1 MFKSLYAR
9 LALALALLL
18 VVVGAVVGGFA
29 LHATGTFIQ
38 ELDQRL
44 NRDLARELLVQRD
57 MVGEEALDAGSVRD
71 LFSYYMHIN
80 PAIEIY
86 LLDTDGRI
94 LAFAAPQ
101 QKVKRERVDL
111 APVRR
116 FLEGAA
122 PPILGDDPRDRDR
135 RKVFS
140 AAPFPLDGEPRQYLY
155 VVLGGEA
162 QDSVRSLLQESYV
175 ARFTVLAVAAVVV
188 FGVLVGAFAFHL
200 LTRRLHRLTDVMEA
214 FRGSGFREHRP
225 YRGRAGGD
233 EIDRLGDTFN
243 VMAGRIIDQM
253 QALENKDALRRN
265 LVANVSHDLRTP
277 LAALQGYLETLQL
290 KAGEIP
296 EAERQRYLETAHRQS
311 ERLTRLVGEL
321 FELSRL
327 DAAEAVPDPEPV
339 NIGELVADVAQK
351 FQVRAEAHGLTLE
364 GDIEPEL
371 PLVLADVA
379 MLDRVLEN
387 LTENA
392 CRHSGEGGAVRL
404 RAARADGGVRVAV
417 ENSGPPIPPED
428 LPHVFER
435 FYQAPEK
442 RRGGAGLGLA
452 IVKRILDLHGVAIEA
467 ASADG
472 RTEFRFVLP
481 VMET

>member
-9 LALALALLL
+9 LAVVLAALL
-18 VVVGAVVGGFA
+18 VGVGAVVGAFA
-29 LHATGTFIQ
+29 LNATGTFIQ

-44 NRDLARELLVQRD
+44 NRDLARELLVRRD
-57 MVGEEALDAGSVRD
+57 MVGEESLDAGSVQD

-86 LLDTDGRI
+86 LLDTDGRV

-101 QKVKRERVDL
+101 RKIKRERVDL
-111 APVRR
+111 APIRR

-135 RKVFS
+135 QKVFS

-162 QDSVRSLLQESYV
+162 QDSVRALLQESYI
-175 ARFTVLAVAAVVV
+175 ARFTLLAVAAVVV
-188 FGVLVGAFAFHL
+188 FGVLVGAFAFHQ
-200 LTRRLHRLTDVMEA
+200 LTRRLHHLTGAMEG
-214 FRGSGFREHRP
+214 FRASGFREHRP
-225 YRGRAGGD
+225 YRAAGSGD

-243 VMAGRIIDQM
+243 VMAGRIIEQV
-253 QALENKDALRRN
+253 QALEEKDALRRN

-290 KAGEIP
+290 KTDGLT
-296 EAERQRYLETAHRQS
+296 EAERQQYLATAHRQS

-321 FELSRL
+321 FELSKL
-327 DAAEAVPDPEPV
+327 DAREAPPEPEPFAL
-339 NIGELVADVAQK
+339 GELVADVGQK
-351 FQVRAEAHGLTLE
+351 FERRAEAAGLALE
-364 GDIEPEL
+364 LAVEPDL
-371 PLVLADVA
+371 PRVQADLA
-379 MLDRVLEN
+379 MLNRVLEN
-387 LTENA
+387 LLENA
-392 CRHSGEGGAVRL
+392 CRHTPEGGTVRL
-404 RAARADGGVRVAV
+404 CARAAGSGIEVAV
-417 ENSGPPIPPED
+417 ENSGAGIAPDE

-452 IVKRILDLHGVAIEA
+452 IVKRILDLHHVDIEVT
-467 ASADG
+467 SVDG
-472 RTEFRFVLP
+472 RTVFRFVLP
-481 VMET
+481 VMEK